1 MIVSLVSRQC
11 DLFSVAFFGIPQAEE
26 TRQGPYMPLII
37 HHWSVMLCPV
47 SGITCVGMQKVTIFN
62 WAADQGIDWTAF
74 TSSNELVW
82 ADGEG
87 SAWKLGVNQDGS
99 DDIEIQSASLQQSTY
114 FKSLQ
119 HSFLDSYIY
128 YLGLGYLARIDNGS
142 SSPDLTIQKLRMGF
156 RLQISILI
164 SGSASMKMQITFKK
178 RTRTREKIMASKKK
192 FGLGNDQLNF
202 CLSACSIVTLS
213 NGASPLIQV

>member
-47 SGITCVGMQKVTIFN
+47 SGITRVGMQKVTIFN

-99 DDIEIQSASLQQSTY
+99 DDRNSKCITST
-114 FKSLQ
+114 
-119 HSFLDSYIY
+119 IY
-128 YLGLGYLARIDNGS
+128 LFQVAA
-142 SSPDLTIQKLRMGF
+142 TF
-156 RLQISILI
+156 I
-164 SGSASMKMQITFKK
+164 SGFLYLLSRSGIFSSYRQWIFFTGLDN
-178 RTRTREKIMASKKK
+178 SKAKN
-192 FGLGNDQLNF
+192 GLQTSNIYSYFWF
-202 CLSACSIVTLS
+202 CLHENAD
-213 NGASPLIQV
+213 NF